1 MMLRE
6 KLSTTTR
13 LSTTA
18 KLATTEDTE
27 DAEAQ
32 STHCAVANR
41 LRVLRVLC
49 GV

>member
-6 KLSTTTR
+6 KLSTT
-13 LSTTA
+13 A
-18 KLATTEDTE
+18 KLSTTEDTE
-27 DAEAQ
+27 DTEVQ
-32 STHCAVANR
+32 SFFRANCKQ